1 MTKRSKYG
9 FSDPVEGP
17 KIWFNLCIQTRESLR
32 IFREII
38 TGDRPDVRC
47 SEHDNG
53 VEPIVQHMEG
63 LNKLYKIFLKVGAK
77 RFTKDER
84 KKADA
89 DILYYVDALIRR
101 CDSLMSRYQSMEDLR

>member
-1 MTKRSKYG
+1 
-9 FSDPVEGP
+9 
-17 KIWFNLCIQTRESLR
+17 
-32 IFREII
+32 
-38 TGDRPDVRC
+38 
-47 SEHDNG
+47 
-53 VEPIVQHMEG
+53 MEG